1 MLNLANYGELKT
13 AVESYTHREDLTDD
27 IPTFISLAQARIN
40 RDLDIL
46 EMVERTTQSVSTRFV
61 TLPTDTRKLLDV
73 QIEISGG
80 RKSLMPMSA
89 AQMNT
94 EHTDLITGEPNNY
107 CIRGDELE
115 LQPAPG
121 QAYTLELL
129 YLYRFAAF
137 SADADTNWLLT
148 THPNVYLYASM
159 MEALIFIQG
168 DERLKMFST
177 LYQTE
182 IDALNEQ
189 AEEMALSG
197 GPLQIMQLGTST
209 P

>member
-1 MLNLANYGELKT
+1 MPLSNYGELKT
-13 AVESYTHREDLTDD
+13 AIEGYLHRTDVAD
-27 IPTFISLAQARIN
+27 QTVDFITMAQARVN
-40 RDLDIL
+40 HDLEIL

-61 TLPTDTRKLLDV
+61 TLPTDVRQLLDV
-73 QIEISGG
+73 QMEISGG

-94 EHTDLITGEPNNY
+94 EHTNLISGEPNNY

-129 YLYRFAAF
+129 YLYRFAMF
-137 SADADTNWLLT
+137 SANADTNWLLT
-148 THPNVYLYASM
+148 NHPNIYVYATM
-159 MEALIFIQG
+159 MEACIWIQG
-168 DERLKMFST
+168 DERLKVFT
-177 LYQTE
+177 TAY
-182 IDALNEQ
+182 DAEVSKLNEQ
-189 AEEMALSG
+189 AEDMALSG